1 MGIYLIQV
9 EYYIHRIKQINA
21 FQIKKAWGCF
31 QHFLKGGI
39 NDCWGFREYLRNISM
54 FPINADDEELIR
66 EFEKLNGVTIN
77 IFTLNQ
83 EAYTE
88 DCKKKLHELWNARYI
103 TNTPARLIQTEYHID
118 LMLIKKL
125 DGYKYDEKLG

>member
-39 NDCWGFREYLRNISM
+39 FFR
-54 FPINADDEELIR
+54 
-66 EFEKLNGVTIN
+66 
-77 IFTLNQ
+77 
-83 EAYTE
+83 
-88 DCKKKLHELWNARYI
+88 KKKATL
-103 TNTPARLIQTEYHID
+103 
-118 LMLIKKL
+118 KKIPP
-125 DGYKYDEKLG
+125 